1 MRSASLHLLPLL
13 DSAPDS
19 ALEPAPDSAPEPLA
33 RAIEPGR
40 LLELSGE
47 ARASG
52 GTARTTT
59 AVHLLLQAQAEG
71 ETAAWIQPAFG
82 PLFPPDL
89 EQSGIDVEALVVIQ
103 VPRESSG
110 AALPHRLCKAAEI
123 LLRSGAFGFVVL
135 DLTEGIPPGSD
146 AWQGRLLGLGRQHH
160 SRLVMLTE
168 KTTAADSLGPLVGL
182 RVEPRRTRVEPGRF
196 VVEHHVLKNKSGA
209 PLRVAAEHFRG
220 PWGLA

>member
-1 MRSASLHLLPLL
+1 M
-13 DSAPDS
+13 
-19 ALEPAPDSAPEPLA
+19 
-33 RAIEPGR
+33 
-40 LLELSGE
+40 
-47 ARASG
+47 
-52 GTARTTT
+52 TT
-59 AVHLLLQAQAEG
+59 AVGLLRQAQAEG

-123 LLRSGAFGFVVL
+123 LLRSGAFGLVVL
-135 DLTEGIPPGSD
+135 DLTEGVPAGSD

-182 RVEPRRTRVEPGRF
+182 RIEPRRTRVEPGRF

-209 PLRVAAEHFRG
+209 PLRVVAEHFRG